1 MAFTKCFLR
10 QNGSLATRKA
20 TAGNENG
27 RRATGLIGKTTTL
40 HVDHAFLYISLQL
53 LHDYNVK
60 LPSFTYY
67 GGREHK
73 TTMFFSFFLDL
84 DIVLL
89 NQLQ

>member
-10 QNGSLATRKA
+10 QNGSLAKRKA

-40 HVDHAFLYISLQL
+40 HVDHAFLNISLRL

-60 LPSFTYY
+60 LLSFTYY
-67 GGREHK
+67 GGRQHRQQ
-73 TTMFFSFFLDL
+73 FSFPFFWT
-84 DIVLL
+84 
-89 NQLQ
+89 